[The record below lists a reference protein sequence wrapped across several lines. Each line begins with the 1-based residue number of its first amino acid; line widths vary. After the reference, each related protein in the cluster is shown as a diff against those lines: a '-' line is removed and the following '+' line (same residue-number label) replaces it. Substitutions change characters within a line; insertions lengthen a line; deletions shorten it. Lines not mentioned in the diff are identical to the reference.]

1 MQKPPGV
8 TVKYGVLGPLSVC
21 SDDGVEVPLRSRLER
36 TLLAALLVRAGQVVT
51 VGQLVETLWADRPP
65 SSYASN
71 LQTYIS
77 RLRDRLTRTT
87 IEHANGGYRLTV
99 PDEDLDLARFRQEAK
114 AAHAESGEQA
124 VERFR
129 AALKEWR
136 GPMLAGMSIP
146 LLASDIAHCD
156 LERLDAAEDCADA
169 HLAAGLPVTNLL
181 PELRQLIAEHP
192 LRERLH
198 GLLMRALCRA
208 GRRADALLAYQHA
221 RDLLV
226 NELGIEPGAALQ
238 RLHQAI
244 LKGEDDEPAPT
255 NTFPVCQLPPTP
267 AGFVGRQQEIS
278 RIARLLRPGAIVPVV
293 ALSGQPGVGK
303 STAAVVAA
311 HTIRDAFPDGQIFIN
326 LAGASAAPRDA
337 AGALADI
344 LRSLGVPGPAIP
356 DDLGALTATYRAKLA
371 DRRVLVL
378 LDDAADP
385 AQIRPLIPGTGGSA
399 VLVTSRRLLGG
410 LVEARHVHLDP
421 LTDPEAQEL
430 LAHMVGAE
438 RMARSPAFAA
448 RIADACGNLPLALR
462 IAGIRL
468 ATRGLTVEAL
478 AERLGDERRRL
489 GELMVGDQQVRASIA
504 FSVAALSPQARAA
517 FAALGPVGPRSV
529 AAWLVSMLVDATSSD
544 AVVEELV
551 EAGLLTPDG
560 AGPDGEPRYRLH
572 DLLRLYAEDL
582 PNDDPAARARVVTAV
597 LWASDIASRNLPRT
611 VTWARAATTAGPARL
626 PDGLAERLRAAPG
639 EWLDAEVDLLVD
651 FVLQVADDDAALAL
665 AERLAPFLWA
675 RGSWTRLREVLAVA
689 GRAATR
695 AGDRRGLAWA
705 DLINGILRLVRGEVA
720 AAAEHFARSLSR
732 YERLGD
738 AHGLACVLSDQAVLY
753 GYQEYAERAIAAAER
768 AREHFAAADDPL
780 GAVIAAPALSAALRG
795 LGRFPAAL
803 EVDRRAVAQARV
815 LDAADIVLGRCLNSL
830 TVSELLSGAAA
841 QAHDA
846 ATEAV
851 RLLRPTGDRYVY
863 LAALRQLATAAAGLR
878 RRTEAIRL
886 LRESRDLATELG
898 DLLGRT
904 SLDRDLAVSRIGDG
918 DPASAATG
926 LERCLVE
933 FERMDIPSGQA
944 TTLTMLARAYDELG
958 KGTEA
963 RNARRRLNEV
973 RRDPRDLRTPMLTE
987 IMMQLAERV

>member
-1 MQKPPGV
+1 
-8 TVKYGVLGPLSVC
+8 
-21 SDDGVEVPLRSRLER
+21 
-36 TLLAALLVRAGQVVT
+36 
-51 VGQLVETLWADRPP
+51 
-65 SSYASN
+65 
-71 LQTYIS
+71 
-77 RLRDRLTRTT
+77 
-87 IEHANGGYRLTV
+87 
-99 PDEDLDLARFRQEAK
+99 
-114 AAHAESGEQA
+114 
-124 VERFR
+124 
-129 AALKEWR
+129 
-136 GPMLAGMSIP
+136 MLAGMSIP

-226 NELGIEPGAALQ
+226 TELGIEPGAALQ

-255 NTFPVCQLPPTP
+255 NAFPVCQLPPAP
-267 AGFVGRQQEIS
+267 AGFVGRQQEIGK
-278 RIARLLRPGAIVPVV
+278 IAELLQPGAIVPIV

-356 DDLGALTATYRAKLA
+356 DDLGALSATYRAKLA

-438 RMARSPAFAA
+438 RMARAPAFAA

-504 FSVAALSPQARAA
+504 FSVAALSPRARAA
-517 FAALGPVGPRSV
+517 FAALGPVGPRGV
-529 AAWLVSMLVDATSSD
+529 ASWLVSILVDASNGD

-582 PNDDPAARARVVTAV
+582 SSSDAAERRRIVTAV

-611 VTWARAATTAGPARL
+611 VTWARTATTASPAPL
-626 PDGLAERLRAAPG
+626 PEGLAERLRAAPG
-639 EWLDAEVDLLVD
+639 EWLDAELDLLVD
-651 FVLQVADDDAALAL
+651 FVLQVADDADALAL

-695 AGDRRGLAWA
+695 TGNRRALAWA

-720 AAAEHFARSLSR
+720 EAAEHFARSLSR

-753 GYQEYAERAIAAAER
+753 TYQEYLERGLDAAER

-795 LGRFPAAL
+795 LGRFPEAL

-841 QAHDA
+841 RAHDA
-846 ATEAV
+846 AAEAV

-886 LRESRDLATELG
+886 LRESRELATELG

-918 DPASAATG
+918 DPASAASG
-926 LERCLVE
+926 LERCLAE

-958 KGTEA
+958 KGAEA
-963 RNARRRLNEV
+963 RNARRRLGEV